1 MNRILDFLYTS
12 FRYWDRNNY
21 RHPLVTP
28 IVELRGKNLESKNCF
43 QHFITVDISEDI
55 IEVPVMFKDIAI
67 AAKAE
72 EYSELCLPII
82 DNPGY
87 PFTNRRSAGTAFLDF
102 TNACNFS
109 INTIISSKGYK
120 YHGYPG
126 LILDEHYNPLF
137 VVTCVISEG
146 EVIKYKCRIDNK
158 VFINSD
164 RFIEKAIIKQVIPLL
179 ATEHFF
185 DNDDSVSYG
194 GATIEDINLTV
205 SPTFFMNKDVYQDI
219 TDNVND
225 FLLKNIDD
233 IL

>member
-1 MNRILDFLYTS
+1 MNRILDFLYAS
-12 FRYWDRNNY
+12 FRYWDHNNY

-28 IVELRGKNLESKNCF
+28 IMELRGKNLETKDCF
-43 QHFITVDISEDI
+43 QHFITVDISGDI

-67 AAKAE
+67 AAKTE
-72 EYSELCLPII
+72 GYSELCLPII
-82 DNPGY
+82 NNVGY
-87 PFTNRRSAGTAFLDF
+87 PLTSRRSAGTAFLDF
-102 TNACNFS
+102 TNACYFN
-109 INTIISSKGYK
+109 INTVVNSKGFK

-126 LILDEHYNPLF
+126 LILDEHYDPLF

-146 EVIKYKCRIDNK
+146 EVIKYKCKIDNK

-185 DNDDSVSYG
+185 DDVLYE
-194 GATIEDINLTV
+194 GATMENINLTV
-205 SPTFFMNKDVYQDI
+205 SPTFCMNENVYQDI

>member
-1 MNRILDFLYTS
+1 MFSTFY
-12 FRYWDRNNY
+12 
-21 RHPLVTP
+21 
-28 IVELRGKNLESKNCF
+28 NCG
-43 QHFITVDISEDI
+43 DI

-72 EYSELCLPII
+72 GYEELCLPII
-82 DNPGY
+82 SNVGY
-87 PFTNRRSAGTAFLDF
+87 PITNRRSAGTAFLDF
-102 TNACNFS
+102 TNACYFN
-109 INTIISSKGYK
+109 INTVVNSKGFK

-126 LILDEHYNPLF
+126 LILDEHYDPLF

-146 EVIKYKCRIDNK
+146 EVIKYKCKIDNK

>member
-1 MNRILDFLYTS
+1 MNRILDFLYAS
-12 FRYWDRNNY
+12 FSYWDHNNY

-28 IVELRGKNLESKNCF
+28 IMELRGKNLETKDCF
-43 QHFITVDISEDI
+43 QHFITVDISGDI

-67 AAKAE
+67 AAKTE
-72 EYSELCLPII
+72 GYSELCLPII
-82 DNPGY
+82 NNVGY
-87 PFTNRRSAGTAFLDF
+87 PLTSRRSAGTTFLDF
-102 TNACNFS
+102 TNACYFN
-109 INTIISSKGYK
+109 INTVVNSKGFK

-146 EVIKYKCRIDNK
+146 EVIKYKCKIDNK

-185 DNDDSVSYG
+185 DDDDSVSYG
-194 GATIEDINLTV
+194 GATIENINLTV